1 MEPVPPTLEPQPAGP
16 PAPGTSL
23 AGRLLNILAA
33 PGDVFG
39 EIKTTPPRVAN
50 WLVPAVLFMVLS
62 WLSAGLIFS
71 QPAIRQQISEL
82 STKAID
88 RQVEKGKLS
97 STQAEQARAAAE
109 KFGSVGYEIG
119 AVFAPVFAAFASPF
133 FGGLILWLVGSFALK
148 GPFPYLKAVEVA
160 GLSNM
165 ILALNVIVKTLL
177 ILITGNLFASTS
189 VALAVKDFDPQSSV
203 HSLLAMMDVMVL
215 WLLTVRSIGLAR
227 LSG

>member
-39 EIKTTPPRVAN
+39 EIKTAPPRVAN

-82 STKAID
+82 STD
-88 RQVEKGKLS
+88 RK
-97 STQAEQARAAAE
+97 
-109 KFGSVGYEIG
+109 SV
-119 AVFAPVFAAFASPF
+119 V
-133 FGGLILWLVGSFALK
+133 
-148 GPFPYLKAVEVA
+148 
-160 GLSNM
+160 
-165 ILALNVIVKTLL
+165 
-177 ILITGNLFASTS
+177 
-189 VALAVKDFDPQSSV
+189 
-203 HSLLAMMDVMVL
+203 
-215 WLLTVRSIGLAR
+215 
-227 LSG
+227 

>member
-1 MEPVPPTLEPQPAGP
+1 MEPIPTTPEPP
-16 PAPGTSL
+16 PGASPTSTMSL
-23 AGRLLNILAA
+23 AGRLLNVFAA

-39 EIKTTPPRVAN
+39 EVKTAAPSVTN

-109 KFGSVGYEIG
+109 KFGGVGYEIG
-119 AVFAPVFAAFASPF
+119 AVVAPVFAAFASPF

-189 VALAVKDFDPQSSV
+189 LALAVKDFDPQSSV
-203 HSLLAMMDVMVL
+203 HSLLAMMDRSEERRVGK
-215 WLLTVRSIGLAR
+215 VRSAGR
-227 LSG
+227 